1 MASELARRCQH
12 KWSSIF
18 IGVGVSLTEAARRG
32 RDAPCPICGGKDR
45 FRFSNKDGLGL
56 WYCHG
61 CGEGGD
67 GVKLVMLAKGVDFKV
82 AAKLIDGVLGNRSF
96 YGASTSDGNGDNKP
110 KDVLRSWRDAY
121 PDIRGTAVEAYLKGR
136 GLILTDAEARSLKS
150 HPALWH
156 WISKQKFPAMIAAVA
171 RSPDE
176 CASTG
181 SGGGTIITCH
191 QTFLQIDGSDKAP
204 VEKPKLF
211 PSGVDPAG
219 AAVWFNAGAISP
231 DHWFVVAEGIESVLS
246 AMRILGVA
254 AGCAALSTWGIKR
267 LVLPPS
273 ARRVIVFA
281 DSDELQQGV
290 AAANEARRRWQD
302 EGRAVKVLQAE
313 RDGDDANDVWLRRL
327 QRGNR
332 ERGSQ

>member
-1 MASELARRCQH
+1 MSAITDRCRG
-12 KWSSIF
+12 KWPSIL
-18 IGVGVSLTEAARRG
+18 IGVGVTMTEAARKG

-67 GVKLVMLAKGVDFKV
+67 GVKLVMLAKGVDFKG

-96 YGASTSDGNGDNKP
+96 YGASASYGNGDGSASADDKP
-110 KDVLRSWRDAY
+110 KDPLRSWREAY
-121 PDIRGTAVEAYLKGR
+121 PDIRNTSVETYLKGR
-136 GLILTDAEARSLKS
+136 GLTLADAEARPLRF
-150 HPALWH
+150 HPALFH

-176 CASTG
+176 G
-181 SGGGTIITCH
+181 KGGTIITCH
-191 QTFLQIDGSDKAP
+191 QTFLQMDGSEKAP

-219 AAVWFNAGAISP
+219 AAVWFGSP
-231 DHWFVVAEGIESVLS
+231 DPDHEFVVAEGIESALS

-254 AGCAALSTWGIKR
+254 AGCAALSTWGIR
-267 LVLPPS
+267 CLVLPS
-273 ARRVIVFA
+273 AIRRVTVFA

-290 AAANEARRRWQD
+290 AAANEARRRWRS
-302 EGRAVKVLQAE
+302 EGRTVRVLQAE
-313 RDGDDANDVWLRRL
+313 RDGEDANDVWMRR
-327 QRGNR
+327 
-332 ERGSQ
+332 SK